1 MGYLESELQLALGLS
16 RSAGEVIM
24 KYFHGSG
31 LQVFDKGELG
41 PVTAADRDADALLSH
56 GIAAAFP
63 NDGLLTEEGSLC
75 RDPLSGRRWFVD
87 PIDGTREFISKRT
100 DFAVMIGLCVD
111 GSPHLGVVFRPAT
124 GELVWGIVGRGAW
137 LEDRILQRQSLAVS
151 PQQTLLQARVV
162 RSFSHPSAAVD
173 AFCSRTGAV
182 AGAAM
187 GSFGLKCVEVA
198 KGKADLYLNLS
209 SKTALWDSAGP
220 SAIVLAAGGQATTP
234 EGDLVDYRDAP
245 TFHPTGTLVT
255 NGHLH
260 PSAIVALAA
269 MRQNQP

>member
-1 MGYLESELQLALGLS
+1 
-16 RSAGEVIM
+16 M
-24 KYFHGSG
+24 KYFHGND
-31 LQVFDKGELG
+31 LQVFNKGELG
-41 PVTAADRDADALLSH
+41 PVTAADRDADSLLSH
-56 GIAAAFP
+56 GIASAFP
-63 NDGLLTEEGSLC
+63 DDGLLTEEGSLC
-75 RDPLSGRRWFVD
+75 RDPRSGRRWFVD

-111 GSPHLGVVFRPAT
+111 GSPHLGVVLQPAT
-124 GELVWGIVGRGAW
+124 GELAWGVVGQGAW
-137 LEDRILQRQSLAVS
+137 LEDSTRQRQPLIVS
-151 PQQTLLQARVV
+151 PHNTLPQARVV

-173 AFCSRTGAV
+173 AFCLRTGAV

-198 KGKADLYLNLS
+198 KGNADLYLNLS

-220 SAIVLAAGGQATTP
+220 AAIVLSAGGQVTTP

-255 NGHLH
+255 NALLH
-260 PSAIVALAA
+260 YAAVLALSS